1 MNESAIP
8 SAYTE
13 LSRAW
18 RDAALAVL
26 AMAGAAAGSQAVAH
40 GPAAGVLGAV
50 LALALARSHL
60 VTERR
65 GWLEALVLLPVI
77 SLASFG
83 VGALLLHAPWLGAAA
98 FVAVGSLPAW
108 ARRFGATGQRLG
120 RLLTLPLVT
129 ILIVPGLPQRP
140 AWGLPP
146 AFAVVAPAV
155 IALLA
160 LACVVLAQGLG
171 QALGWLRPLAPDAS
185 TPATPASPA
194 APATPGTLR
203 PSAPVRLAAQM
214 AASLAA
220 AFAVGLLVFPDHW
233 RWLVLSALLVN
244 TGSIGQFDVV
254 RRGVLRVLGAAGGTV
269 LAMAVAGRAGGDV
282 AAVGGLVLACVFAG
296 LVLRVFGYGWWV
308 LCVTLALALLQTLEP
323 AAEPLLLWRR
333 LLEIAVGAAIATAAA
348 SLVWPIPSADILR
361 RRIAGALA
369 AMSEALDP
377 AAAERRPQAV
387 VGTTALVRQMRPVF
401 RAQGVAHRLAGRR
414 EAPQAAL
421 WIDALLA
428 CEAPVLA
435 LVERGEAPGTV
446 RKAIGAARQ
455 AMREPPRIGPA
466 LAVLREAL
474 EAAGRHRDDVSAD

>member
-1 MNESAIP
+1 LNESATA
-8 SAYTE
+8 SAYTV
-13 LSRAW
+13 LSRAL
-18 RDAALAVL
+18 RDAALTVL
-26 AMAGAAAGSQAVAH
+26 AMAAAAAGSQAVAH

-50 LALALARSHL
+50 LALSLARSHL
-60 VTERR
+60 VAERR
-65 GWLEALVLLPVI
+65 GWLEALVLLPVV

-83 VGALLLHAPWLGAAA
+83 VGTLLLRAPWLGAAA
-98 FVAVGSLPAW
+98 FVVAGSVPAW

-120 RLLTLPLVT
+120 RLVTLPLVT
-129 ILIVPGLPQRP
+129 ILVVPGLPQRP
-140 AWGLPP
+140 AWGLPA
-146 AFAVVAPAV
+146 AFAVAAPAA

-171 QALGWLRPLAPDAS
+171 QLLGWLPPRAPGTAS
-185 TPATPASPA
+185 RAATATPA
-194 APATPGTLR
+194 APGALR

-214 AASLAA
+214 AASLAL
-220 AFAVGLLVFPDHW
+220 AFVVGLLVFPHHW

-269 LAMAVAGRAGGDV
+269 LAMVVSGGASGDV
-282 AAVGGLVLACVFAG
+282 AAVGALVLACVFVG

-348 SLVWPIPSADILR
+348 SLVWPIPTADILR
-361 RRIAGALA
+361 RRIAGALT

-377 AAAERRPQAV
+377 DAAERRPLAV
-387 VGTTALVRQMRPVF
+387 VGTLALVRQMQPVF
-401 RAQGVAHRLAGRR
+401 RAQGVTHRLAGRR
-414 EAPQAAL
+414 EAPQAAR

-435 LVERGEAPGTV
+435 LVERGQSPGAV
-446 RKAIGAARQ
+446 RKAIGAARK
-455 AMREPPRIGPA
+455 AVREPPELGPA
-466 LAVLREAL
+466 LARLREAL
-474 EAAGRHRDDVSAD
+474 EAAGRHRDDAPAG